1 MLVFAVAL
9 LAPAA
14 HLILFSPGLGLEV
27 KWLEVLLTFAA
38 IILPA
43 LGASLEG
50 IRSHGEY
57 SRIAKR
63 SENMAEAL
71 QELDHRSHQVRD
83 LQSLRDLMYEVEEL
97 MLVEAA
103 DWLALMRFTK
113 VETVA

>member
-1 MLVFAVAL
+1 MLVFTVAL
-9 LAPAA
+9 VAPAA
-14 HLILFSPGLGLEV
+14 HLILFRPGLQLDAR
-27 KWLEVLLTFAA
+27 WLEELLTFAA

-43 LGASLEG
+43 LGAALEG